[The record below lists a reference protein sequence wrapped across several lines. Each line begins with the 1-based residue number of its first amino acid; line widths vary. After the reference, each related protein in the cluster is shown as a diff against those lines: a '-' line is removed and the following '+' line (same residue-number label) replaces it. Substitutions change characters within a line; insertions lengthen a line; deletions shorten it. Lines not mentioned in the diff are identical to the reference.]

1 MKTTVWL
8 FSFTLLSLSACE
20 IKENDIK
27 RTTVQ
32 GNWALSYGEL
42 NGHEAPAL
50 EKIYFT
56 FTNDTL
62 RTNFTTSE
70 QDETAT
76 YHISESTL
84 LQKTGEPIEYQILQ
98 LNDSLMEMT
107 TELRGFDFKL
117 VLHRQ

>member
-20 IKENDIK
+20 TKENDIQ

-32 GNWALSYGEL
+32 GNWALTYGEL
-42 NGHEAPAL
+42 NGQEAPAL
-50 EKIYFT
+50 ERIYFT
-56 FTNDTL
+56 FADDTL
-62 RTNFTTSE
+62 KTNFTASE
-70 QDETAT
+70 HDEMAT
-76 YHISESTL
+76 YRISQSTL
-84 LQKTGEPIEYQILQ
+84 LQKTDEPVEYHILQ
-98 LNDSLMEMT
+98 LNDTLMEMT